1 MEIDIRDDMIVING
15 TEIGAALSI
24 EELKAALGEPRVL
37 QTEPDKNYREYME
50 KRRGKDYFE
59 TSRSLVWDEAG
70 IYSHTVDGKT
80 LASFGLVFNNSKKT
94 AVHTPKSNF
103 SGKLTINGEDWLS
116 AVKKGK
122 DMFGNYCKLTVKSFV
137 LFAEYKPEKM
147 PLSERTENDF
157 TLIEMTH
164 TY

>member
-1 MEIDIRDDMIVING
+1 MEIDIRNDVIVING
-15 TEIGAALSI
+15 TEVGAALGV
-24 EELKAALGEPRVL
+24 EELKAVLGEPRVQ

-80 LASFGLVFNNSKKT
+80 LASMGLVFNNSKKT

-103 SGKLTINGEDWLS
+103 PGKLTINGEDWLS
-116 AVKKGK
+116 AVKKGR
-122 DMFGNYCKLTVKSFV
+122 DMFGNYCKLEVGSFV
-137 LFAEYKPEKM
+137 LFAEYAPGKKPID
-147 PLSERTENDF
+147 ERGESDF

-164 TY
+164 KY

>member
-1 MEIDIRDDMIVING
+1 MEIDIRNDSIVING
-15 TEIGAALSI
+15 TEIGAALNV
-24 EELKAALGEPRVL
+24 EELKASLGEPRAQ
-37 QTEPDKNYREYME
+37 QTVPDKNYREYME

-59 TSRSLVWDEAG
+59 TSRSLVWDESG

-80 LASFGLVFNNSKKT
+80 LASFGMVFDNSKKT

-103 SGKLTINGEDWLS
+103 SGKLMINGEDWLS

-122 DMFGNYCKLTVKSFV
+122 DMFGNYCKLEVSSFV
-137 LFAEYKPEKM
+137 LFAEYTPGKK
-147 PLSERTENDF
+147 LLAERTESDF

-164 TY
+164 KY

>member
-1 MEIDIRDDMIVING
+1 MELDIRDDMIVING

-24 EELKAALGEPRVL
+24 EELKAALGEPRAL

-59 TSRSLVWDEAG
+59 TSRTLVWDDAG

-103 SGKLTINGEDWLS
+103 SGKLTINGEGWLS
-116 AVKKGK
+116 AVKNGK
-122 DMFGNYCKLTVKSFV
+122 DMFGNYCKLQIKSFV
-137 LFAEYKPEKM
+137 LFAEYSTKEKT
-147 PLSERTENDF
+147 LSEREESDF

>member
-15 TEIGAALSI
+15 TEIGAALSV
-24 EELKAALGEPRVL
+24 EELKAALGEPRAL
-37 QTEPDKNYREYME
+37 KTEPDKNYREYME

-147 PLSERTENDF
+147 PLSERTESDF

>member
-1 MEIDIRDDMIVING
+1 MEIDIRDDSIVING
-15 TEIGAALSI
+15 TEIGAALSV
-24 EELKAALGEPRVL
+24 EELKAVLGEPRVQ

-103 SGKLTINGEDWLS
+103 SGKLTINGEDWLA

-122 DMFGNYCKLTVKSFV
+122 DMFGNYCKLGIKSFV
-137 LFAEYKPEKM
+137 LFAEYSTKNKE
-147 PLSERTENDF
+147 LSERGETDF